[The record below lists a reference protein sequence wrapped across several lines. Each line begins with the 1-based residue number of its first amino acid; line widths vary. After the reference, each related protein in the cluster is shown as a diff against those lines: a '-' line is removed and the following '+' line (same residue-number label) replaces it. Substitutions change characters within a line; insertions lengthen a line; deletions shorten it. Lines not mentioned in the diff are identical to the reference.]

1 MLVVA
6 SALLVA
12 AGCGSD
18 ESSSSSSG
26 EGDATKVVAAF
37 YPLAWAAEQV
47 DGEGIEVENLTP
59 PGVEPHDL
67 ELTPRD
73 VAKIEQA
80 DVILYVGHGFQP
92 AVEDAIER
100 SDAEKIDVLD
110 IEGLQL
116 LEATEDDGHGHGDEG
131 EDGHADDG
139 DEAHADE
146 GADEHSDEEGKDNAA
161 GQEGGHADEGE
172 DEHAEEGD
180 DHADEQLA
188 SDPHV
193 WLDPTRQAMIAE
205 KVAEVLDADATD
217 LVERLNGLDED
228 FKSGLAACERREM
241 FTSHAAFGYLA
252 DRYDLEQVAI
262 SGLSPDAEP
271 LAKDMKRIAE
281 QAEEAGATTIFFET
295 LVSPKLSEQV
305 ANEIGAKTAVL
316 DPIEGIAEDRLED
329 GDDYLVVMA
338 ENLAALRAGLDC
350 T

>member
-1 MLVVA
+1 MRIIPITLVVA
-6 SALLVA
+6 FALLVS
-12 AGCGSD
+12 AGCGSGD
-18 ESSSSSSG
+18 SSG
-26 EGDATKVVAAF
+26 TSSGSGDATKVVAAF
-37 YPLAWAAEQV
+37 YPLAWAAEEV
-47 DGEGIEVENLTP
+47 AGDDIEVENLTP

-67 ELTPRD
+67 ELSPRD

-110 IEGLQL
+110 IEGLKL
-116 LEATEDDGHGHGDEG
+116 LEATEDDGHGHGEEG
-131 EDGHADDG
+131 DDGHADDG

-146 GADEHSDEEGKDNAA
+146 EGGDHAA
-161 GQEGGHADEGE
+161 EKEQGHADEGE
-172 DEHAEEGD
+172 GGHAEGGD
-180 DHADEQLA
+180 DHADEQLE

-205 KVAEVLDADATD
+205 KVAEVLDADATE
-217 LVERLNGLDED
+217 LVEQLNGLDEN
-228 FKSGLAACERREM
+228 FKAGLATCERREM

-316 DPIEGIAEDRLED
+316 DPIEGIAEDRLEA

-350 T
+350 A